1 MLLQTIRR
9 HATTGGSRRQ
19 MSMLTRDYIHKCL
32 YSKDGGYFTSESRE
46 VLHAP
51 KEPMKFHDFWGKGE
65 YKAALAK
72 LYQADKEAW
81 MTPVEVFYPYYSHA
95 IANYMLMAPF
105 TTDKLTIFE
114 IGGGAGTNA
123 KCILDYIQE
132 QAPALYEQT
141 SYTLIEISPRMA
153 ARQSER
159 IKDHAG
165 IATVVNADI
174 LTYSSRFPKFSD
186 SCYFVAM
193 EVLDNLPHDKV
204 TQEGGQWHET
214 WVNPKTLSEHHRPL
228 TDPLI
233 RQTLEHFP
241 LELPLREQY
250 KPAAR
255 FLRKALRMPEKTL
268 HSAFVPT
275 GAMQLLNTL
284 KTSFPKHHLIAADFD
299 ELPAPS
305 LDAASA
311 THQLY
316 NHPRSPTS
324 TASGSLHAA
333 NAPLVASKTA
343 GVTFDHDTY
352 LVEGGIADVFF
363 STDFIKLKHA
373 YCQAHHRHSHEVSI
387 VKSRAFLEKFADI
400 AKTRT
405 ILGYNPLLEDYA
417 NTSFILS

>member
-1 MLLQTIRR
+1 
-9 HATTGGSRRQ
+9 
-19 MSMLTRDYIHKCL
+19 
-32 YSKDGGYFTSESRE
+32 
-46 VLHAP
+46 
-51 KEPMKFHDFWGKGE
+51 MKFHDFWGKGE

-123 KCILDYIQE
+123 
-132 QAPALYEQT
+132 
-141 SYTLIEISPRMA
+141 
-153 ARQSER
+153 
-159 IKDHAG
+159 
-165 IATVVNADI
+165 N
-174 LTYSSRFPKFSD
+174 D

-250 KPAAR
+250 KPAARYFSAQSMHSLNDRSFR

-405 ILGYNPLLEDYA
+405 ILGYAP
-417 NTSFILS
+417 SRS

>member
-1 MLLQTIRR
+1 
-9 HATTGGSRRQ
+9 

-32 YSKDGGYFTSESRE
+32 YSKEDGYFTSEKRE

-51 KEPMKFHDFWGKGE
+51 KEPMAFHDFWGKRE

-72 LYQADKEAW
+72 LYQEAW

-95 IANYMLMAPF
+95 IANYMLMSPF
-105 TTDKLTIFE
+105 TTDKLSIYE

-132 QAPALYEQT
+132 QAPALYEHT
-141 SYTLIEISPRMA
+141 TYTLIEISPRMA
-153 ARQSER
+153 ARQRER

-165 IATVVNADI
+165 VATVINTDI
-174 LTYSSRFPKFSD
+174 LTYSAQFPAFKD

-204 TQEGGQWHET
+204 SQDGGEWFET
-214 WVNPKTLSEHHRPL
+214 WVDPTTLSEQRRPL
-228 TDPLI
+228 ADPLV
-233 RQTLEHFP
+233 RQTLDHFP
-241 LELPLREQY
+241 VDLPLREGY
-250 KPAAR
+250 KPATR
-255 FLRKALRMPEKTL
+255 FIRKAMGMADKTL

-275 GAMQLLNTL
+275 GAMQLLHTL
-284 KTSFPKHHLIAADFD
+284 RTSFPKHHLIAADFD

-305 LDAASA
+305 LDASSS
-311 THQLY
+311 HPLFH
-316 NHPRSPTS
+316 HPRSPTS
-324 TASGSLHAA
+324 TASGPLHAA

-343 GVTFDHDTY
+343 GVTCDHDTY

-363 STDFIKLKHA
+363 STDFVKLKHA
-373 YCQAHHRHSHEVSI
+373 YCLAQHRQAHQVSI
-387 VKSRAFLEKFADI
+387 VKSSAFLQQFADT